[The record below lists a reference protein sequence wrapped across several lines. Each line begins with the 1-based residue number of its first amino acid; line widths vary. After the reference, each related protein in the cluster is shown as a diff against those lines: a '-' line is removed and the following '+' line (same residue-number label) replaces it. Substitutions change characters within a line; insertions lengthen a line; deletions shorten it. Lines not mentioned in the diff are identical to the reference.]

1 MSYDAILSGMERKR
15 RPILVVVFDANFFE
29 KTFKMAKCEAI
40 SAKCFYTAEICQKV
54 FLNPCVSLKLS
65 L

>member
-29 KTFKMAKCEAI
+29 KTFKMAKCEAK
-40 SAKCFYTAEICQKV
+40 SA
-54 FLNPCVSLKLS
+54 NVSTQLKYVKKYL
-65 L
+65 